1 MRDFN
6 MKNVMIF
13 GDSYSTFAGKI
24 PEGYAVYYSGHRD
37 REPDISS
44 ADESW
49 WGLLM
54 NETGASLVRNDS
66 WSGSTIGFTGY
77 NGVDTSKTSSF
88 IYRLEKLYSEG
99 FFEKNEIDTVFVFG
113 GTNDS
118 WSDAPLGEEMSEG
131 FAREELY
138 KVLPA
143 IGYFFTKLRQILPGV
158 SIYGICNCDIKGAI
172 INATVN
178 ACERVGGK
186 PIVLKGIN
194 KVNGHPTPVGM
205 VEIKDQ
211 VKASL

>member
-1 MRDFN
+1 
-6 MKNVMIF
+6 
-13 GDSYSTFAGKI
+13 
-24 PEGYAVYYSGHRD
+24 
-37 REPDISS
+37 
-44 ADESW
+44 
-49 WGLLM
+49 
-54 NETGASLVRNDS
+54 
-66 WSGSTIGFTGY
+66 
-77 NGVDTSKTSSF
+77 
-88 IYRLEKLYSEG
+88 
-99 FFEKNEIDTVFVFG
+99 
-113 GTNDS
+113 
-118 WSDAPLGEEMSEG
+118 MSEG

-143 IGYFFTKLRQILPGV
+143 IGYFFTRLRQILPGV

>member
-1 MRDFN
+1 

-143 IGYFFTKLRQILPGV
+143 IGYFFTKLRQILPDV